1 MGIRRPPAHPSLLQR
16 SIQIGSRPPL
26 ATDSSIR
33 NGRGSPDRVP
43 RRCRQP
49 PLSGPLSL
57 PFSFPSSF
65 PVFLSL
71 IWSSLSPRGHPAPP
85 TLSCMDGGRQILQPW
100 SAAARS
106 RPPVVAPS
114 SPDQHHSQAPWCG
127 LASASCS
134 SASSDVTSSAST
146 CSDPAPASVDRAH
159 ASPGHLAVLL
169 PTRSGPAPAPDDCA

>member
-1 MGIRRPPAHPSLLQR
+1 MVIRRPSARPSLLQR

-43 RRCRQP
+43 HRRRQP
-49 PLSGPLSL
+49 PLSGPLSP

-85 TLSCMDGGRQILQPW
+85 TLSCHGW
-100 SAAARS
+100 RS
-106 RPPVVAPS
+106 PNPATLERRRPFPASRRCAVIA
-114 SPDQHHSQAPWCG
+114 G
-127 LASASCS
+127 SASLPSPMAPPRLCLLFLCIERCDFVRVDLLRS
-134 SASSDVTSSAST
+134 SA
-146 CSDPAPASVDRAH
+146 REH
-159 ASPGHLAVLL
+159 
-169 PTRSGPAPAPDDCA
+169 